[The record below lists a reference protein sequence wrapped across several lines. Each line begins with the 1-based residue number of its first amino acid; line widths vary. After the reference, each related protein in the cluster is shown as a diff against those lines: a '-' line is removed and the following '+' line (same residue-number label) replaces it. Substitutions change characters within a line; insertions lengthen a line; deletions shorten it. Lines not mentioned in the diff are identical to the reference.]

1 MTNSIKNLSLI
12 NENRI
17 PMNWNIYN
25 SSITLLGGIMLF
37 IAIYRLY
44 RFKRNTTAVY
54 FYWGII
60 TSVLVILQLMLID
73 TGFSKKYPAILLF
86 YLPYQFITPLCFT
99 LFTYAYLKKSLPKKL
114 FYALLLPFICFF
126 ILYILLKINVF
137 VDHQIFSK
145 TQVRFINNEI
155 DENCAVIFALFLG
168 VWNFSIIKLY
178 EESLGSLSYTFVIR
192 KTKWLK
198 NIYAIL
204 VFLCLFWVC
213 TIIYIDV
220 NPNVGGN
227 DTYYAL
233 WLAFLL
239 FYYLF
244 TFRGNQH
251 LTKLQGQDTSVLEN
265 NLLQGL
271 NQIYNPSELY
281 AISQHKTTF
290 ILTYFATS
298 LFDKNNV
305 DDVLWDITENCI
317 AQLDIEDCIIYVLDE
332 EKNALFQKTAYGG
345 KHKERRKILS
355 PIEINIGE
363 GIVGTVAEKG
373 KWELIENTSLDS
385 RYIVDD
391 IQRFSEL
398 AVPIYLEEQ
407 LFGVLDSEHS
417 QKSFFT
423 SEHINMFQLIAKLT
437 EKKLLQIK
445 SKRTLTITNDNAYY
459 KEVCSLMDVEKLY
472 RNPNLKL
479 TVIAKKI
486 NISSNYLSQL
496 INTIS
501 DYNFSDFI
509 NNYRVK
515 DAQQKLTN
523 PAFKNYTI
531 LSIGLESG
539 FNSKSAFYAA
549 FRKKTG
555 VSPSEYKEK
564 HPFTS

>member
-1 MTNSIKNLSLI
+1 
-12 NENRI
+12 
-17 PMNWNIYN
+17 MNWNIYN
-25 SSITLLGGIMLF
+25 FGITILGCIILI
-37 IAIYRLY
+37 IAIFRLY
-44 RFKRNTTAVY
+44 RFKKNTTAIY

-60 TSVLVILQLMLID
+60 TSILVILQLMIID
-73 TGFSKKYPAILLF
+73 TGLSKKYPAILLF

-99 LFTYAYLKKSLPKKL
+99 LFTHSYLKEPLSKKL
-114 FYALLLPFICFF
+114 RYLFLTPFIFF
-126 ILYILLKINVF
+126 FVLYILLKINVF
-137 VDHQIFSK
+137 IDYQIFSK
-145 TQVRFINNEI
+145 AQVRFISNEI
-155 DENCAVIFALFLG
+155 DENCAIIFALILG
-168 VWNFSIIKLY
+168 IWNLTRIKLY
-178 EESLGSLSYTFVIR
+178 EKSLGSLSYTFVIR

-204 VFLCLFWVC
+204 VFLCLFWVG
-213 TIIYIDV
+213 TIVLIKV
-220 NPNVGGN
+220 NPNIGGN
-227 DTYYAL
+227 DTYYTL
-233 WLAFLL
+233 WFAFLI
-239 FYYLF
+239 FYLVF
-244 TFRGNQH
+244 SFKGDQH
-251 LTKLQGQDTSVLEN
+251 LTKLRNEQTSILEN

-298 LFDKNNV
+298 LFDKNTI

-317 AQLDIEDCIIYVLDE
+317 AQLDLEDCIIYVLDE
-332 EKNALFQKTAYGG
+332 EKNVLFQKAAYGG
-345 KHKERRKILS
+345 KHKEGRKILS
-355 PIEINIGE
+355 PIQVKVGE
-363 GIVGTVAEKG
+363 GIVGTVAKNG
-373 KWELIENTSLDS
+373 KWELIENTTTDS

-391 IQRFSEL
+391 IQRYSEL
-398 AVPIYLEEQ
+398 AVPIYLEEE

-423 SEHINMFQLIAKLT
+423 SEHVHMFQLIARLT

-445 SKRTLTITNDNAYY
+445 NKRTLTITNDNAYY
-459 KEVCSLMDVEKLY
+459 KEVCNLMEVEKLY
-472 RNPNLKL
+472 RDPNLKL
-479 TVIAKKI
+479 TVIAEKI

-509 NNYRVK
+509 NSYRVK

-523 PAFKNYTI
+523 PAFKKYTI

-549 FRKKTG
+549 FRKHTG
-555 VSPSEYKEK
+555 ISPTAYKEK
-564 HPFTS
+564 HPFAS